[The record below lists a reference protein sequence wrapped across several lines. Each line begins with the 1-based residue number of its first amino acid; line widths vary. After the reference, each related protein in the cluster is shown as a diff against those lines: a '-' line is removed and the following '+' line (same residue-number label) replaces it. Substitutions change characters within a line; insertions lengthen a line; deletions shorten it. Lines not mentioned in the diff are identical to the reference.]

1 MSAEKAPI
9 HAGHRTRMRSR
20 FFETGLDGF
29 QPHEIL
35 EMLLFCVIPKRDVN
49 PLAHALLDE
58 FGSVD
63 AVLSASPEALSRVP
77 GIGVQTGEFFSALN
91 AFTEAYRSGC
101 YLAPQN
107 IGNLAAA
114 LRYVPENARN
124 ALKYGVT
131 VIFTDRYNRPL
142 SVRSFPGRP
151 DAPSVIRA
159 VLEKTLALHSHSAI
173 IFCTGYRSPHPLSQH
188 EMNVFQPLIAALAGI
203 DTYTVDC
210 ILLTP
215 THLFSL
221 RGENLLTGTPTELQS
236 YLSRWEYWLGAL
248 ASAKSETHWHPLSL
262 LNEISPIR

>member
-1 MSAEKAPI
+1 MPIEKAPI
-9 HAGHRTRMRSR
+9 HTGHRTRMRSR

-63 AVLSASPEALSRVP
+63 AVLSASPEALVRVP
-77 GIGVQTGEFFSALN
+77 GVGEQTGEFFRALN
-91 AFTEAYRSGC
+91 AFTES
-101 YLAPQN
+101 YLAGRHHAPHN
-107 IGNLAAA
+107 ISSLAAA

-124 ALKYGVT
+124 TLKYGVI
-131 VIFTDRYNRPL
+131 VIFTDRFNRPL

-151 DAPSVIRA
+151 NAPSVIRA
-159 VLEKTLALHSHSAI
+159 ILEKTLSLHSNNVV

-188 EMNVFQPLIAALAGI
+188 EMAAFQPLIAALAGV
-203 DTYTVDC
+203 DAYTVDC

-215 THLFSL
+215 THLLSL
-221 RGENLLTGTPTELQS
+221 RRENLLTGTATDLQS
-236 YLSRWEYWLGAL
+236 SLSRPEYWLGPIAVHE
-248 ASAKSETHWHPLSL
+248 SETRWHPLSL